1 MSLNHRK
8 FDPTRKVNYLA
19 SILRKG
25 DAQGALAVFL
35 TLVSQILIALRQIE
49 VHANLPPPKNVI
61 EVAPLAEHSCQFDFG
76 ILPRHEKILRIN
88 ILPAVAERKA
98 AAVERVVVGKEAK
111 ATAKIEFTKS
121 ILVQDTEA
129 RERKIETSHTSPK
142 HLRSHQTPT
151 QQLVSRCGTHPNAST
166 KIARESMALR
176 VAKEDV
182 IAQR

>member
-1 MSLNHRK
+1 
-8 FDPTRKVNYLA
+8 
-19 SILRKG
+19 
-25 DAQGALAVFL
+25 
-35 TLVSQILIALRQIE
+35 
-49 VHANLPPPKNVI
+49 
-61 EVAPLAEHSCQFDFG
+61 
-76 ILPRHEKILRIN
+76 
-88 ILPAVAERKA
+88 VAERKA

-111 ATAKIEFTKS
+111 ATAKIESTKS

-166 KIARESMALR
+166 KIARESMVLR
-176 VAKEDV
+176 VAKEDA